1 MNKFILLMRNINLSN
16 LALKKYQGN
25 IRNSSSKLENQAG
38 FTLIEML
45 VVVMI
50 IGILSAI
57 AAPSWL
63 AFVSR
68 QRVNKANDTLL
79 AALQDA
85 QKQAKKNKRDYS
97 VSFKND
103 SNNLPVFIVHPGNTP
118 PSSGWQPLSGD
129 MQLKPGQVYIYTNL
143 DTGNAPG
150 TSNTNPSTRKYNK
163 KASATAPFPVT
174 FATPIPNSG
183 ASTITFDYMGTL
195 PNANFGGAVGGAEGL
210 GFKIAVA
217 APQSTGSTIAGNL
230 RRCVVIDTLIGGTRT
245 AKDDSA
251 STSNCS

>member
-1 MNKFILLMRNINLSN
+1 MNTIVLFMLNINFSK
-16 LALKKYQGN
+16 ALKNQENLRK
-25 IRNSSSKLENQAG
+25 SSYKLQSQAG

-45 VVVMI
+45 VVVI
-50 IGILSAI
+50 IVGILSAI

-97 VSFKND
+97 ASFKND
-103 SNNLPVFIVHPGNTP
+103 SNNLPVFVVHPGNTP
-118 PSSGWQPLSGD
+118 PSNGWQPLGGD

-150 TSNTNPSTRKYNK
+150 TLNTNPSTRKYNK
-163 KASATAPFPVT
+163 KASATAQVSF
-174 FATPIPNSG
+174 IPNTG

-195 PNANFGGAVGGAEGL
+195 PNVDLNETVDTRQALGL
-210 GFKIAVA
+210 KIAVA
-217 APQSTGSTIAGNL
+217 APRSNTDRTAGDL
-230 RRCVVIDTLIGGTRT
+230 KRCVIINTLIGGMRT
-245 AKDDSA
+245 EQD
-251 STSNCS
+251 TQCN